1 VIDERVAAVHAKDAG
16 PLAARE
22 ADDVVSFDVLRP
34 LNARGKDAVAQKTQA
49 WFDSYA
55 SAIIYDVDQLEIH
68 ASEDVAFCS
77 FVYHVSGTLAS
88 GDAVSMWVRATLGLR
103 RIDGD
108 WRIVH
113 DHEAVPWDPRP
124 VRPDRPVTDLIAAP
138 FGQGRPSR
146 GLKHPGCSFGTEQAS
161 EPPSLRAPAVDELR
175 EPDRCWGLRSEGSEA
190 GA

>member
-1 VIDERVAAVHAKDAG
+1 MTTTPEQEIRAVSDERVTAVQAKDTG

-22 ADDVVSFDVLRP
+22 ADDVVSFDVLPP
-34 LNARGKDAVAQKTQA
+34 LNARGKDAVAEKTQA

-55 SAIIYDVDQLEIH
+55 SAIGYDVDQLEIH
-68 ASEDVAFCS
+68 ASEEVAFCS

-113 DHEAVPWDPRP
+113 DHESVPWDPQ
-124 VRPDRPVTDLIAAP
+124 T
-138 FGQGRPSR
+138 GQGLIDLSP
-146 GLKHPGCSFGTEQAS
+146 T
-161 EPPSLRAPAVDELR
+161 
-175 EPDRCWGLRSEGSEA
+175 
-190 GA
+190 